1 MTEFAQPA
9 VADVS
14 RFDPRPST
22 PADLER
28 AEAAARELLVAL
40 GADLERIDMRE
51 TPRRMAAA
59 LAEGVT
65 TVPFNMTVFPND
77 EGYDQL
83 VIAHD
88 IPFHSLCAHHVMP
101 FQGVAHVGY
110 LPGDHIVGLSKLG
123 RIVEYFARGFQ
134 VQERLTKQIGD
145 GLQERLRPR
154 GVGVVLE
161 AEPLCM
167 TLRGAQKRGTRRVT
181 SALHGRIRH
190 DARTRDEFLALA
202 GGALGRRA

>member
-1 MTEFAQPA
+1 MTEFARTAA
-9 VADVS
+9 VT
-14 RFDPRPST
+14 RFDPHPSA

-28 AEAAARELLVAL
+28 AEGAARELLLAL
-40 GADLERIDMRE
+40 GADLDAIDMRD
-51 TPRRMAAA
+51 TPRRMATA

-65 TVPFNMTVFPND
+65 AVPFNMTVFPND

-88 IPFHSLCAHHVMP
+88 IPFYSLCAHHVMP

-134 VQERLTKQIGD
+134 VQERLTQQIAD
-145 GLQERLRPR
+145 WLAERLQPR

-161 AEPLCM
+161 AEHLCM
-167 TLRGAQKRGTRRVT
+167 TLRGAQKPGTRMVT

-190 DARTRDEFLALA
+190 DARTREEFLALA
-202 GGALGRRA
+202 GGALGRRL